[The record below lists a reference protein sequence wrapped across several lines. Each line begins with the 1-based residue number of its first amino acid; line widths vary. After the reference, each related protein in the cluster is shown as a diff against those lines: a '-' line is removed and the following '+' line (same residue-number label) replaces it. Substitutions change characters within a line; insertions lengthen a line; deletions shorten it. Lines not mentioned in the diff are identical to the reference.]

1 MFHMMILAIIA
12 MLPIDG
18 GGICSCVGWS
28 VDGLIVGL
36 LDSDV
41 DDGGFVSLLLRT
53 IIIVS
58 IGRLYNCFLVSLP
71 F

>member
-1 MFHMMILAIIA
+1 MAR
-12 MLPIDG
+12 
-18 GGICSCVGWS
+18 SCVGWS

-53 IIIVS
+53 IIIGS
-58 IGRLYNCFLVSLP
+58 IGRL
-71 F
+71 